1 MLGLSSQVQ
10 ATLVA
15 IPAALL
21 VAAGIAKLFGVGAV
35 QLRSALD
42 AVGVSRRLATPLAVL
57 EVAVG
62 VACLVHPDAV
72 SLAAMALLYLTFGV
86 VTARRRMRGDAE
98 ACGCLW
104 DDGAPDWLHVAIVLV
119 AAGIAAGS
127 IADPPPSLLRI
138 AADDPVIALPL
149 VLAIGTAVYC
159 IGLIATYLGS
169 SLSAYRPEQGR

>member
-1 MLGLSSQVQ
+1 MLALPSQVQ

-21 VAAGIAKLFGVGAV
+21 VAAGVAKLFGVGAV

-42 AVGVSRRLATPLAVL
+42 AVGVSRRLALPLAAF
-57 EVAVG
+57 EVVVG
-62 VACLVHPDAV
+62 VACLVHPDAY

-98 ACGCLW
+98 SCGCLW
-104 DDGAPDWLHVAIVLV
+104 NDGAPDWLHVAIVLV
-119 AAGIAAGS
+119 AAAIAAGS
-127 IADPPPSLLRI
+127 IADPPPSLLSV

-149 VLAIGTAVYC
+149 VLAIGSAVYC
-159 IGLIATYLGS
+159 VGLLAAYLGS
-169 SLSAYRPEQGR
+169 SLASYRPERGA

>member
-1 MLGLSSQVQ
+1 VLGVSSQVQ

-21 VAAGIAKLFGVGAV
+21 VAAGAAKLAGVGAA

-42 AVGVSRRLATPLAVL
+42 AVGVSRKLARPLALL

-62 VACLVHPDAV
+62 IACLVHPDAV
-72 SLAAMALLYLTFGV
+72 SLTAMALLYLTFGV

-98 ACGCLW
+98 SCGCLW
-104 DDGAPDWLHVAIVLV
+104 DDGAPDWLHVAIVL
-119 AAGIAAGS
+119 IAAVIAAAS
-127 IADPPPSLLRI
+127 ITDPPPSLVSI
-138 AADDPVIALPL
+138 AADDPVLALPL

-159 IGLIATYLGS
+159 IGLVAAYLGS
-169 SLSAYRPEQGR
+169 ALSAYRPEQGA